1 VYSQPRTRPFGM
13 GRRCLSWMRSGVRCN
28 LDGSPEFR
36 AATVASYLQAGAR
49 RLWYMKCTSPDLP
62 CLSSNCL
69 AVSHRFLSELEYV
82 FVEGSRPQPSA
93 VPITRYSQICR
104 CAGTGSSPCLA
115 GEELAAQEDFVPHE
129 DGTDCL
135 QTVVWGVARSRHDPH
150 ARPASPSSVTTHHRR
165 LNLFTGSGD
174 KSRCNPQEAAILV
187 ILIKNCCLLDIEA
200 VARSP
205 QHHNG

>member
-1 VYSQPRTRPFGM
+1 M
-13 GRRCLSWMRSGVRCN
+13 H
-28 LDGSPEFR
+28 
-36 AATVASYLQAGAR
+36 VAGLALLVEQ
-49 RLWYMKCTSPDLP
+49 LP
-62 CLSSNCL
+62 GCL
-69 AVSHRFLSELEYV
+69 ASFPFRVGIRI
-82 FVEGSRPQPSA
+82 VEGSRPQRGRRPFPLRDIPRFA
-93 VPITRYSQICR
+93 G
-104 CAGTGSSPCLA
+104 AGTGSSPCLA